1 MYTLF
6 KYNFF
11 TKQYIQIHIFSYSL
25 LCIFLHLVMFTC
37 QLQIRPRTSHCLTSC
52 SCSPSMI
59 SSRSASLL
67 IRAPTRLNLSRSSR
81 CFLSSG
87 NTFSKS
93 SRFFASFPFL
103 FADDS
108 ICKIIYKFKIDILH
122 TRLRAS
128 SFVVS

>member
-1 MYTLF
+1 M
-6 KYNFF
+6 
-11 TKQYIQIHIFSYSL
+11 FSYSPFGIL
-25 LCIFLHLVMFTC
+25 LHLVMFTC

-67 IRAPTRLNLSRSSR
+67 MRAPTRLNLSRSSR

-108 ICKIIYKFKIDILH
+108 ICKIIYNLIHCKP
-122 TRLRAS
+122 AS
-128 SFVVS
+128 QQNLVASKNLCFCYLNLQARCFPVS